1 MIWNHITVNVTLD
14 TLEKSVLVLVSVLH
28 ILTRTLTT
36 EESVMYVI
44 WCVYVIVDINECAGD
59 HGCHHLCNN
68 TDGSFHCYCNP
79 GYILDSNGTTC
90 TGWSQ

>member
-1 MIWNHITVNVTLD
+1 MC
-14 TLEKSVLVLVSVLH
+14 KRCC
-28 ILTRTLTT
+28 IL
-36 EESVMYVI
+36 YVYK
-44 WCVYVIVDINECAGD
+44 CLDINECDED

-90 TGWSQ
+90 TG